1 MLRHP
6 GEHAWSDLIGVV
18 EGEGEVRESTTLQ
31 NPVGPFPFTL
41 QRPTYLKKRPIE
53 RACFARTPRIHAA
66 TVKTFSN
73 SGAISP

>member
-6 GEHAWSDLIGVV
+6 GEHAGSNLIGVV
-18 EGEGEVRESTTLQ
+18 ECEGEIRESATLQ
-31 NPVGPFPFTL
+31 NPVGTPPFAL
-41 QRPTYLKKRPIE
+41 QRPTYLEERPIE
-53 RACFARTPRIHAA
+53 RACLARPPRVHAA